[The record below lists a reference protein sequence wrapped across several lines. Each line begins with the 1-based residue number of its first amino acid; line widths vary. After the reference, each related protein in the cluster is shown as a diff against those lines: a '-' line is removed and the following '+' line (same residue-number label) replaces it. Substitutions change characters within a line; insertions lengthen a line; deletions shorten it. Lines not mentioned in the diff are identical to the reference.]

1 MSEPRFDDRIDLHT
15 ELTNLQV
22 FSILRRTLAFIWPVR
37 RLFIIKFFLMCG
49 SVIPILVAPWPVKII
64 VDHVILQQPIDD
76 ASVPFPPFIQPFVD
90 LLVGFSP
97 MEIMAATIVL
107 MAGLVFAFGAGD
119 EGRQGS
125 IAFFAQGEDTATQTE
140 NMISAGWSQAGGIW
154 GLLDLL
160 WNIRL
165 VQGVTHLVRYK
176 LFERLMKLP
185 MQTLDD
191 NRIGDSVY
199 RVMYD
204 TPTFQGLCFDITL
217 TPSIAILTA
226 LASLYV
232 MQYSYGD
239 LAPQLIWVGL
249 LSMPAIL
256 LVTIPL
262 ASPARHASQASRA
275 SGAATTDTIEES
287 MSNISAVQS
296 LGNMAREHE
305 RFSAA
310 SQESFRHFRRV
321 KLVGV
326 SVNFLVGIVGAGMLI
341 YVYFLVTTKI
351 IDGVLSAGDFMV
363 LMSVYF
369 NVALAA
375 GQLGHLWIDFQNNA
389 AAARRVFLFMDLPS
403 EASADDNTSPPLA
416 SVSDGVRIENADF
429 TFPDGRQAL
438 RAVNF
443 SANVGEL
450 IAIVGPTGAGKTTLA
465 YLIPGYYRPNRGRVS
480 IDGEDIA
487 NMAAD
492 SLRQQVTYVFQ
503 EHQLFSETIAENIRF
518 GSPEATQADVQ
529 RAATTA
535 GATQFIDQLPQGY
548 SARLGRG
555 GNTLSVGQK
564 QRLCIARGL
573 ARNTPVLIL
582 DEPTSS
588 LDVEAEADLLDAL
601 QQARRNRLL
610 IVIAHRLS
618 TIRSADRIVFMEAG
632 TVLEDGTHTELMAR
646 QDGAYRHFVEL
657 QTG

>member
-1 MSEPRFDDRIDLHT
+1 MSEPRFDDRIDLNT
-15 ELTNLQV
+15 ELTNIQV
-22 FSILRRTLAFIWPVR
+22 LAILRRTLAFIWPVR

-49 SVIPILVAPWPVKII
+49 SVIPILVTPWPFKII
-64 VDHVILQQPIDD
+64 IDHVIWGRPIDD
-76 ASVPFPPFIQPFVD
+76 AIVPFPPFIQPFVD

-97 MEIMAATIVL
+97 MEIMAATVAL

-119 EGRQGS
+119 EGRQGA

-165 VQGVTHLVRYK
+165 VQGVTHLVRYQ
-176 LFERLMKLP
+176 LFERLMRLP

-204 TPTFQGLCFDITL
+204 TPTFQDLCFDITL

-249 LSMPAIL
+249 LSLPAVLII
-256 LVTIPL
+256 TMPL
-262 ASPARHASQASRA
+262 AAPARHASQASRA
-275 SGAATTDTIEES
+275 SGAATTDTVEES

-296 LGNMAREHE
+296 LGNMVQEHR
-305 RFSAA
+305 RFEAA
-310 SQESFRHFRRV
+310 SQESFRQFRRV
-321 KLVGV
+321 KLINV
-326 SVNFLVGIVGAGMLI
+326 SVSFFVGLVGASMLI
-341 YVYFLVTTKI
+341 YVFFLVSSMI
-351 IDGVLSAGDFMV
+351 IADQLSPGDFSV
-363 LMSVYF
+363 LMSLYF
-369 NVALAA
+369 TVAVTA
-375 GQLGHLWIDFQNNA
+375 GQLGQLWIDFQNNA

-403 EASADDNTSPPLA
+403 EDGQAPLQLSPI
-416 SVSDGVRIENADF
+416 SEGVRIEEADF
-429 TFPDGRQAL
+429 TFPDGRKAL
-438 RAVNF
+438 SAVNF
-443 SANVGEL
+443 AANVGEL

-465 YLIPGYYRPNRGRVS
+465 YLIPGYYRPTRGRVS
-480 IDGEDIA
+480 IDGKDIA
-487 NMAAD
+487 DMAAD
-492 SLRQQVTYVFQ
+492 SLRRQVTYVFQ
-503 EHQLFSETIAENIRF
+503 EHQLFSETITDNIRF
-518 GSPEATQADVQ
+518 GIPEAT
-529 RAATTA
+529 AAEVERFAATA
-535 GATQFIDQLPQGY
+535 GASQFIDQLPQGY
-548 SARLGRG
+548 STRLGRG

-573 ARNTPVLIL
+573 ARNSPVLIL

-588 LDVEAEADLLDAL
+588 LDVEAEADLLNAL
-601 QQARRNRLL
+601 QQARRNRLV

-618 TIRSADRIVFMEAG
+618 TIRAADRIVFMDAG
-632 TVLEDGTHTELMAR
+632 TVVEEGTHIELMAR
-646 QDGAYRHFVEL
+646 QDGAYRRFVEL

>member
-1 MSEPRFDDRIDLHT
+1 MSEPRFDDKIDLHT
-15 ELTNLQV
+15 DLSNRQV

-64 VDHVILQQPIDD
+64 IDHVILLQPIDE
-76 ASVPFPPFIQPFVD
+76 STVPFPPFIQPFVE

-97 MEIMAATIVL
+97 MQIMAASIAL
-107 MAGLVFAFGAGD
+107 MAALVFVFGAGD
-119 EGRQGS
+119 EGHQGS

-165 VQGVTHLVRYK
+165 VQGVTHLVRYQ
-176 LFERLMKLP
+176 LLERLMKLP

-204 TPTFQGLCFDITL
+204 TPAFQGLCFDITL

-232 MQYSYGD
+232 IQYSYGD

-249 LSMPAIL
+249 LSLPAML
-256 LVTIPL
+256 LITIPL
-262 ASPARHASQASRA
+262 AAPARRASQASRA

-296 LGNMAREHE
+296 LGTMAHEHR
-305 RFSAA
+305 RFEAA
-310 SQESFRHFRRV
+310 SQESFQHFRRV
-321 KLVGV
+321 MLVNVSVGLLVGLV
-326 SVNFLVGIVGAGMLI
+326 SAGMLI
-341 YVYFLVTTKI
+341 YVFFLVSSMI
-351 IDGVLSAGDFMV
+351 IADLLSPGDFSV
-363 LMSVYF
+363 LMSLYF
-369 NVALAA
+369 TVAVKAGSL
-375 GQLGHLWIDFQNNA
+375 GQLWIYFQNNA

-403 EASADDNTSPPLA
+403 EDSADASRPKPLA
-416 SVSDGVRIENADF
+416 AISEGVRIEEADF

-438 RAVNF
+438 SSVNF
-443 SANVGEL
+443 AANVGEL

-465 YLIPGYYRPNRGRVS
+465 YLIPGYYKPSRGRVC

-492 SLRQQVTYVFQ
+492 SLRHQVTYVFQ
-503 EHQLFSETIAENIRF
+503 EHQLFAETIADNIRF
-518 GSPEATQADVQ
+518 GIPEATQADVH
-529 RAATTA
+529 RAAATA
-535 GATQFIDQLPQGY
+535 GASQFIEQLPQGY
-548 SARLGRG
+548 ATRLGRD

-573 ARNTPVLIL
+573 VRNSPILIL

-588 LDVEAEADLLDAL
+588 LDVEAEADLLAAL
-601 QQARRNRLL
+601 QQARRNRLV

-618 TIRSADRIVFMEAG
+618 TIRAADRIVFMESG
-632 TVLEDGTHTELMAR
+632 SILEEGTHQQLMAR
-646 QDGAYRHFVEL
+646 QDGAYRRFVEL